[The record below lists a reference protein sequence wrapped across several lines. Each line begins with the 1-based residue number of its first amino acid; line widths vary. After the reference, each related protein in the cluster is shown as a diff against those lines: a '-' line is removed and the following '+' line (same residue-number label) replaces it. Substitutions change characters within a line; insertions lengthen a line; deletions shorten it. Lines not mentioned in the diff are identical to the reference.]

1 MMNNINFARI
11 FIYSALLFFCL
22 VYLMPLFVMAL
33 TSFKTLPDIKAG
45 NLMLG
50 IKRGTPLVLA

>member
-1 MMNNINFARI
+1 MMNNINFARM

-22 VYLMPLFVMAL
+22 VYLMPLFVMVL

-45 NLMLG
+45 N
-50 IKRGTPLVLA
+50 